1 MMACCWQRLGLGASQ
16 AGTWASLRTK
26 MREDR
31 YLRDA
36 GRKGLNLRAGAPG
49 MVIGHS
55 KAHRHQLQGTPT
67 VDSHGVSRRVSS
79 SSTRDRD
86 GGDELPEQVSP
97 KSQQDS
103 FRLRETSSA
112 WRRSLSPLERLSRM
126 IPPELHSAE
135 IRALRSAEVK
145 ESKFQE
151 RETDV
156 AEVGVF
162 PGADSQLDR
171 GSFSEKIKNAS
182 SRNCPFRVG
191 ELILIEGHGK
201 HGSKLKIQCLLT
213 DTGMCNTNLGFI
225 RFSEII
231 GRLPGQLFQTSQ
243 DKILM
248 IRRPSLQEYV
258 LLMDRKPS
266 IITPKDA
273 NTMLLLMDITQGDTV
288 LEAGSGSG
296 SMSLFLSKA
305 VGSQG
310 LVISYEIMKQHHK
323 LAKKNFWQWCN
334 AWKIGRGKEWPNNVD
349 FINQDILTA
358 AEDLKSITLDAVVL
372 DMLSPQNALPA
383 IFPSLKQGG
392 VCVVYLANI
401 TQVIE
406 LIEAIRIRKLALFCE
421 KVLEVTHRDWLIC
434 PATWEKRNVLKNIA
448 SELNIND
455 ETVCHYEND
464 VSAEERGNEALV
476 SANVRIPYVAKPFP
490 YQVGHTV
497 FLVKLRKFNSL
508 YPNTAPDGICQFED
522 CTSSEIT
529 H

>member
-1 MMACCWQRLGLGASQ
+1 MMACCWQRLALGASQ
-16 AGTWASLRTK
+16 GWTWASLRTK

-31 YLRDA
+31 SLRDA
-36 GRKGLNLRAGAPG
+36 GRKGLHLRAGVPA
-49 MVIGHS
+49 VVLGHS
-55 KAHRHQLQGTPT
+55 KAHRHQLQGKPA
-67 VDSHGVSRRVSS
+67 VDSQGVSRRVSS
-79 SSTRDRD
+79 TSAG
-86 GGDELPEQVSP
+86 GGDEGDEVPERVSP
-97 KSQQDS
+97 KSQPDS
-103 FRLRETSSA
+103 FRLRETSRA
-112 WRRSLSPLERLSRM
+112 WRGSLSPLERLSRM
-126 IPPELHSAE
+126 LRKAEPPVLLSAE

-145 ESKFQE
+145 ESKSQE
-151 RETDV
+151 CETGV
-156 AEVGVF
+156 AEEGVF

-171 GSFSEKIKNAS
+171 GSLAEKIKNAS

-191 ELILIEGHGK
+191 ELILIEGHRK
-201 HGSKLKIQCLLT
+201 HGLKWKIQCLLT
-213 DTGMCNTNLGFI
+213 DTGMCNTNSGFI
-225 RFSEII
+225 RFSEIV

-243 DKILM
+243 GKILL
-248 IRRPSLQEYV
+248 IRRPSLEEYV

-266 IITPKDA
+266 IISPKDA

-310 LVISYEIMKQHHK
+310 RVISYEIIKQHHK
-323 LAKKNFWQWCN
+323 LAEKNFWQWRN
-334 AWKIGRGKEWPNNVD
+334 AWKIGHGKEWPNNVD
-349 FINQDILTA
+349 FINQDILTV
-358 AEDLKSITLDAVVL
+358 AEDLKSVTLDAVVL

-392 VCVVYLANI
+392 VCVVYFANI

-406 LIEAIRIRKLALFCE
+406 LMEAIRIRKLALFCE

-448 SELNIND
+448 SELNMND
-455 ETVCHYEND
+455 GND
-464 VSAEERGNEALV
+464 VSAEKRGNEAFA
-476 SANVRIPYVAKPFP
+476 SSNIRIPYVAKPFP
-490 YQVGHTV
+490 FLVGHTV

-508 YPNTAPDGICQFED
+508 YSNTAPDGMCQFED